1 MLALADERTLVED
14 WLVRRQRVAAS
25 VTMPEQHRQMQLQLL
40 DYLIRRYGDSPEAAR
55 PARFGSSF
63 EFYSNDRTIVVHH
76 HLGRGKIAGVRNQAE
91 AKRRVG
97 DILSHLRSVH
107 EPKADA
113 VPAHNDFATWV
124 DDLDQRPDVPERAW
138 GQILRAV
145 HRGRSVHQAIAAALE
160 TSPYLPR
167 AALAYLCRC
176 LSGPWCDMATADLL
190 FQCRSDDVPGYAV
203 RALRERVSKGCLDD
217 DVTSKLRAYLVGEP
231 SALDGIRARLADAN
245 AEVRLAATDLLSD
258 AGTLDDV
265 ALLSD
270 LVSLRPLDDEDPRER
285 QALLDAMWS
294 IAHRD

>member
-14 WLVRRQRVAAS
+14 WLVRRQRIAAS

-55 PARFGSSF
+55 PARFASSF

-107 EPKADA
+107 ELEADT
-113 VPAHNDFATWV
+113 VPAHNDFARWV
-124 DDLDQRPDVPERAW
+124 DELDERPDTPGRAW
-138 GQILRAV
+138 REIMLAV
-145 HRGRSVHQAIAAALE
+145 QRGRSAHQAIAAALE
-160 TSPYLPR
+160 KSPYLPR
-167 AALAYLCRC
+167 SALAYLCRC
-176 LSGPWCDMATADLL
+176 LSEPACGRAAVELL
-190 FQCRSDDVPGYAV
+190 LRCRSKNVPDYAV
-203 RALRERVSKGCLDD
+203 HALRERVRKGWFDE
-217 DVTSKLRAYLVGEP
+217 VTAKLRAYLVSEP

-245 AEVRLAATDLLSD
+245 AEVRLTAIDLLSES
-258 AGTLDDV
+258 GTLDDV

-270 LVSLRPLDDEDPRER
+270 LVSLKPMDDEDPRER
-285 QALLDAMWS
+285 TALLDAMWA
-294 IAHRD
+294 IGHRE